1 MRAGDNLTVLFLH
14 DVRILDPRNLVSLDT
29 TLTPNSIPGIE
40 DVPHMETDL
49 YGHVIG
55 PAAVK
60 RSTNGKVDVK
70 LFWKSNTSEL
80 PNLYKV
86 ASIYYTETLGSYDVE
101 CCFSNYNNILDG
113 KWMSLAPTSSLNAN
127 HFLNWNLQVKS
138 TVTEEVQWY
147 VSIFQLL
154 LEVCLVFFIK
164 GVNKDYYIVL

>member
-1 MRAGDNLTVLFLH
+1 MRAGDNLAVLFLH
-14 DVRILDPRNLVSLDT
+14 DVRIIDPHDLVSLDT

-49 YGHVIG
+49 YAHVIG

-60 RSTNGKVDVK
+60 RRTNGKVVVE
-70 LFWKSNTSEL
+70 LFWKLNTSDL

-113 KWMSLAPTSSLNAN
+113 K
-127 HFLNWNLQVKS
+127 
-138 TVTEEVQWY
+138 
-147 VSIFQLL
+147 
-154 LEVCLVFFIK
+154 
-164 GVNKDYYIVL
+164 